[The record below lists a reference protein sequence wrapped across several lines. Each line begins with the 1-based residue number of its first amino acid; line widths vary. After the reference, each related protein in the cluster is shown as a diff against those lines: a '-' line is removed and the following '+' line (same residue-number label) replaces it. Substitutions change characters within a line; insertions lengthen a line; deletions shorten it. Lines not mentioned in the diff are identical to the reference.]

1 MTTFRVRSM
10 TQDEAWWMWDRAIDL
25 GREITYGDPESFW
38 AIDETGYFVGELDGK
53 IISCIACLKY
63 SDTLA
68 QITMYM
74 VDEEYRGKGYGLKT
88 FNAAM
93 QSIPSGC
100 NVGLMASPDHE
111 AMYQRSGFKQYWR
124 VRYMTFNIS
133 KVASIEC
140 TQPNNV
146 IIHPISSN
154 TSTVLAEAITDYDSK
169 CFFTARPKF
178 IKERLFSAN
187 EATRGSYFVALD
199 QTNGAVV
206 GLIVVKQ
213 PISDKVSSYQVGPF
227 YADSIEIATYLLHYA
242 CTYLISKGLARQ
254 NISLFYPENNP
265 NASVLADKFKAIHAT
280 TIILCMFTSVPP
292 SYLVECVYGISAPA
306 TG

>member
-1 MTTFRVRSM
+1 
-10 TQDEAWWMWDRAIDL
+10 
-25 GREITYGDPESFW
+25 
-38 AIDETGYFVGELDGK
+38 
-53 IISCIACLKY
+53 
-63 SDTLA
+63 
-68 QITMYM
+68 MYI

-154 TSTVLAEAITDYDSK
+154 TSTVLAEAISDYDSK
-169 CFFTARPKF
+169 CFGTARPKF
-178 IKERLFSAN
+178 IKKIIFSAN
-187 EATRGSYFVALD
+187 ETNGGCCFFALD

-206 GLIVVKQ
+206 GLTVVRQ

-227 YADSIEIATYLLHYA
+227 YADNIEIATYLLHYA

-254 NISLFYPENNP
+254 DISLFYPENNQ
-265 NASVLADKFKAIHAT
+265 NASELADKFKAILVYTMLFMSA
-280 TIILCMFTSVPP
+280 SVPP
-292 SYLVECVYGISAPA
+292 SYPDERVYGIASPG
-306 TG
+306 TS